1 MTDPLRSDHP
11 PEAGEVPERERDAR
25 VEQLLLTGLDHYF
38 TGQYELAISVWTRVL
53 FLDRGHARAKAYIDR
68 ARSAVAERQRE
79 GEELLHTGVAAFDRG
94 DAAAAR
100 DLLNSAVA
108 RGAASEEALSVLE
121 RLDRL
126 EHVNTRPARAPIP
139 RPIPEDALDAPP
151 ASAERSASARA
162 IWVSTGVLAGLAA
175 AGIVAWIALTRP
187 GWLPVP
193 ASSGSP
199 GASQPFEPVP
209 VPAPSELS
217 LTRARNLYEN
227 GRLRDAIA
235 ALAPIGRSDPLKED
249 ADELRAAI
257 QRRLLESARA
267 PRETPSATG
276 TPPVQK

>member
-11 PEAGEVPERERDAR
+11 PEAGDVPERERDAR
-25 VEQLLLTGLDHYF
+25 VEKLLITGLDHYF
-38 TGQYELAISVWTRVL
+38 AGQYELAISVWTRVL

-100 DLLNSAVA
+100 DLLTSAVE
-108 RGAASEEALSVLE
+108 RGAAREEALSVLE
-121 RLDRL
+121 RLNRL
-126 EHVNTRPARAPIP
+126 ENANTRPARAPMP
-139 RPIPEDALDAPP
+139 RPLPDVALDDPLAVTDR
-151 ASAERSASARA
+151 AGSSRA
-162 IWVSTGVLAGLAA
+162 IWVSIGVFAGLAA
-175 AGIVAWIALTRP
+175 AGVIAWVALTRP
-187 GWLPVP
+187 GWLPVRP
-193 ASSGSP
+193 SNDSP
-199 GASQPFEPVP
+199 GTAQAFDAVP

-217 LTRARNLYEN
+217 LARARNFYEN

-235 ALAPIGRSDPLKED
+235 ALAAIGHSDPLRAD

-267 PRETPSATG
+267 QREAARAEGAGQAP
-276 TPPVQK
+276 K